1 MNNRQ
6 SAIRC
11 QVSANS
17 GFTLIEIIMIMIV
30 AAIAIPA
37 LLFILGE
44 GAKQG
49 TYSELQVTATEVG
62 QAMMEEIKTKLWDHN
77 SPIPPGAYTTPLALE
92 GTECRTNCTGLQ
104 CGANPI
110 FNDVDDYN
118 NYPETCPWNGAS
130 FTTSVLVCYVQ
141 PAALDTCVDPTTT
154 DYKRIQVTVTNA
166 MLGSV
171 VLVTVV
177 TNY

>member
-1 MNNRQ
+1 
-6 SAIRC
+6 
-11 QVSANS
+11 
-17 GFTLIEIIMIMIV
+17 MIMIV

-49 TYSELQVTATEVG
+49 AYSELQVTATEVG
-62 QAMMEEIKTKLWDHN
+62 QALMEEIKTKQWDQN
-77 SPIPPGAYTTPLALE
+77 SPIPPGAYSTPLGPE
-92 GTECRTNCTGLQ
+92 GETRTACTGLS
-104 CGANPI
+104 ATP
-110 FNDVDDYN
+110 FDDVDDYN
-118 NYPETCPWNGAS
+118 GYFEPCPWNGAS

-154 DYKRIQVTVTNA
+154 DYKRIQVDVTNTN
-166 MLGSV
+166 LGTVS
-171 VLVTVV
+171 LVTVV